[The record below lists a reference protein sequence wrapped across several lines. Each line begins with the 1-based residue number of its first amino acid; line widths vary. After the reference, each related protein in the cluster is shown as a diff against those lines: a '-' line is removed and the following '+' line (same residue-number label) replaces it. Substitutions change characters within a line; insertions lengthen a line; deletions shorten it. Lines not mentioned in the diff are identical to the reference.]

1 MRTAQI
7 ERNTLETQIKGKIN
21 LDGDKNANISTGIGF
36 FDHMLH
42 LLAFHGN
49 FDLDIQATGDTY
61 IDSHHTM
68 EDVGILLGNLIK
80 DALGDRKGITRY
92 GHFYVPMDEALA
104 RSVIDISSRP
114 FLVYNVDLS
123 NDKLGNCELENFE
136 EFFRALAF
144 NAGITLHVEVLYGKN
159 DHHKIEALFK
169 SFARALK
176 AAIEVKGNDV
186 SSSKG
191 VL

>member
-7 ERNTLETQIKGKIN
+7 ERNTLETQITGKIN
-21 LDGDKNANISTGIGF
+21 LDGDKNVNISTGIGF

>member
-7 ERNTLETQIKGKIN
+7 ERNTLETQITGKIN
-21 LDGDKNANISTGIGF
+21 LDGDKNVNINTGIGF

-49 FDLDIQATGDTY
+49 FDLDIQATGDTH

-114 FLVYNVDLS
+114 FLVYNVNLS

-144 NAGITLHVEVLYGKN
+144 NAGITLHVEVLYGRN

-169 SFARALK
+169 SFARALRI
-176 AAIEVKGNDV
+176 AIEIKGDDV